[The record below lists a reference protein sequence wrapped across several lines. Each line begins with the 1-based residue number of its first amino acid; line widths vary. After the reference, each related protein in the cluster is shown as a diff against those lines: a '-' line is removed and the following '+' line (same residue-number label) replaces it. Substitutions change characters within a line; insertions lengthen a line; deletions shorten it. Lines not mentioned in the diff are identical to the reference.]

1 MTNLQRFNKRALAFI
16 EHFNI
21 VVEHLSI
28 FPIGSE
34 LERIE
39 YVMHEL
45 AHAFTMGF
53 LQMSQQLPQAL
64 EITLGRYSVTTSDH
78 LEIDASLATH
88 KAMAKLGLVK
98 PEELKSFAAKC
109 ADALSSNRYHAR
121 MYLVL
126 DEMEE
131 RENDDAIKTA
141 VSHLVC
147 MMRAPLQEVLVTY
160 SLPDDP
166 ADARQPRAVRSS

>member
-16 EHFNI
+16 GHFNI

-53 LQMSQQLPQAL
+53 LQMPQLLPQSL
-64 EITLGRYSVTTSDH
+64 EITLGRYSATTSDH
-78 LEIDASLATH
+78 LEIDASLVTH
-88 KAMAKLGLVK
+88 NAMAKLGLVK
-98 PEELKSFAAKC
+98 PEELKNFAAKC
-109 ADALSSNRYHAR
+109 ADALSSNRYQGR
-121 MYLVL
+121 VYLVL

-131 RENDDAIKTA
+131 RSNDEAIKTS

-147 MMRAPLQEVLVTY
+147 MMRAPFKEVLATY
-160 SLPDDP
+160 SLPDD
-166 ADARQPRAVRSS
+166 R